1 MSEKRGL
8 IIHFIDGSKK
18 LLEFPQQI
26 ADADVAAAAK
36 IKEALEARHLVIEAE
51 GALVV
56 IPFENVKYLQVYPAP
71 KKLPS
76 NVIRGASFRE

>member
-1 MSEKRGL
+1 MAEQRRL

-18 LLEFPQQI
+18 LLEFPPQMADGDATI
-26 ADADVAAAAK
+26 AARLKD
-36 IKEALEARHLVIEAE
+36 ALEQRHLVVEAD

-56 IPFENVKYLQVYPAP
+56 IPFENIRYLQAYPAP

-76 NVIRGASFRE
+76 FAIKGGSFKD